1 MSNWEHRREEC
12 DNSIFEILEWYL
24 YSTLNS
30 ELLTSTPTYRMN
42 NPFPTGA
49 NPKIYLRYEQDIVT
63 SIKGA
68 VIEEASI
75 CIHVNGK
82 DFVTIMA
89 TPIDQKAMALGFLR
103 AEGFISSMDDV
114 EVVDLNENGV
124 CVDVWLDHDVERPS
138 RMIRTTGC
146 GGGITFDDLTA
157 ARDPLPFGRA
167 VTVQQIID
175 LYTKLS
181 SNAVLYPITR
191 GVHTSAL
198 CTQDD
203 ILIWTEDVG
212 RHNTLDKLWGK
223 AMLEDI
229 PTKGRIIVTTG
240 RISSEMLGKAAKMEV
255 PIIASRTSPTSRSL
269 ALAEAWNITV
279 VGYVRRGSVQ
289 VYTHPERIVQNL

>member
-1 MSNWEHRREEC
+1 MKKINK
-12 DNSIFEILEWYL
+12 
-24 YSTLNS
+24 T
-30 ELLTSTPTYRMN
+30 
-42 NPFPTGA
+42 FPIGA
-49 NPKIYLRYEQDIVT
+49 RPKNFLRYEKGAVVPTD
-63 SIKGA
+63 GA

-82 DFVTIMA
+82 DFATIMA

-103 AEGFISSMDDV
+103 AEGFISGMGDV
-114 EVVDLNENGV
+114 EMVGLNENGV
-124 CVDVWLDHDVERPS
+124 CVDVWLDHDVERPN
-138 RMIRTTGC
+138 RLIRTTGC

-157 ARDPLPFGRA
+157 ARDPLPFGKTITA
-167 VTVQQIID
+167 QQIID
-175 LYTKLS
+175 LYAKLS

-198 CTQDD
+198 CTLED

-223 AMLEDI
+223 AMLEGV
-229 PTKGRIIVTTG
+229 PTEGRIITTTG
-240 RISSEMLGKAAKMEV
+240 RISSEMLGKVAKMEV

-269 ALAEAWNITV
+269 ALAEAWHITV

-289 VYTHPERIVQNL
+289 VYTHPERITQNL

>member
-1 MSNWEHRREEC
+1 MCIMENINKS
-12 DNSIFEILEWYL
+12 
-24 YSTLNS
+24 
-30 ELLTSTPTYRMN
+30 
-42 NPFPTGA
+42 FPVGA
-49 NPKIYLRYEQDIVT
+49 KPKSYLRYEKGTVVPVE
-63 SIKGA
+63 GA

-82 DFVTIMA
+82 DFATIMA

-103 AEGFISSMDDV
+103 AEGFISGMNNV
-114 EVVDLNENGV
+114 EVVALNENGV
-124 CVDVWLDHDVERPS
+124 CVDVWLDHDVERPT

-157 ARDPLPFGRA
+157 ARDPLAFGRA
-167 VTVQQIID
+167 ITVQQVID
-175 LYTKLS
+175 LYAKLS
-181 SNAVLYPITR
+181 SNAILYPITR

-198 CTQDD
+198 CTPDD

-223 AMLEDI
+223 AMLEGVS
-229 PTKGRIIVTTG
+229 TEGRIIATTG

-289 VYTHPERIVQNL
+289 VYTHPERIVQSI

>member
-1 MSNWEHRREEC
+1 MN
-12 DNSIFEILEWYL
+12 
-24 YSTLNS
+24 
-30 ELLTSTPTYRMN
+30 TS
-42 NPFPTGA
+42 FPTGA
-49 NPKIYLRYEQDIVT
+49 NPRKFLRYEHDTVT
-63 SIKGA
+63 PIDGA

-82 DFVTIMA
+82 DFATIMA
-89 TPIDQKAMALGFLR
+89 TPIDQQAMALGFLR
-103 AEGFISSMDDV
+103 AEGFISGMDDV
-114 EVVDLNENGV
+114 EMVALNENGI
-124 CVDVWLDHDVERPS
+124 CVDVWLDHDVERPN
-138 RMIRTTGC
+138 RLIRTTGC

-157 ARDPLPFGRA
+157 AREPLRFGET

-175 LYTKLS
+175 LYAKLS
-181 SNAVLYPITR
+181 SIAVLYPITR

-198 CTQDD
+198 CTPSD

-229 PTKGRIIVTTG
+229 PTKGRIITTTG

-289 VYTHPERIVQNL
+289 VYTHPERIVQTI

>member
-1 MSNWEHRREEC
+1 MSN
-12 DNSIFEILEWYL
+12 S
-24 YSTLNS
+24 
-30 ELLTSTPTYRMN
+30 
-42 NPFPTGA
+42 FPTGA
-49 NPKIYLRYEQDIVT
+49 IPRTYLRYEQNSVT
-63 SIKGA
+63 TIEGA

-75 CIHVNGK
+75 CIHVNGV
-82 DFVTIMA
+82 DFATIMA

-103 AEGFISSMDDV
+103 AEGFISGMSNV
-114 EVVDLNENGV
+114 EVVALNENGV

-138 RMIRTTGC
+138 RLIRTTGC

-157 ARDPLPFGRA
+157 AREPLPFDSTI
-167 VTVQQIID
+167 TVQQIID
-175 LYTKLS
+175 LYAKLS

-198 CTQDD
+198 CTPDD

-223 AMLEDI
+223 AMLEGI
-229 PTKGRIIVTTG
+229 PTEGRIITTTG

-269 ALAEAWNITV
+269 ALAEAWQITV

-289 VYTHPERIVQNL
+289 VYTHPERIVQRI